1 MLALHVLASGSSGNA
16 AVIENTATGA
26 GVLIDCGICKRDF
39 LNRCDEA
46 GFDPGRIRAMFV
58 THEHSDHVKGLGVV
72 LRGLAKIGN
81 VPPVF
86 AAGACTANS
95 SALAKVAETFDVR
108 ELTATCTQ
116 AGSQGMANAGF
127 GDAMPHAAVAPAGQG
142 LTAHTTIAGPEQDS
156 ATRATNG
163 GFIEAAGMRI
173 VPFATS
179 HDAAASFGFRI
190 EDAADGDAIGYLTDS
205 GIVTA
210 QAHAALRDVR
220 ILALESNH
228 DPKMLAAGPYPYV
241 IKQRIAS
248 NSGHLS
254 NGQAAAE
261 LGTLVT
267 ESRTAGQRLPQ
278 TVVAMHV
285 SQNNNDYSLARRTL
299 EAALGEADCYAETLC
314 GYQARLT
321 TAR

>member
-16 AVIENTATGA
+16 AVIENAATGA

-46 GFDPGRIRAMFV
+46 GFDPGRIQAMFV
-58 THEHSDHVKGLGVV
+58 THEHGDHVKGLGVV
-72 LRGLAKIGN
+72 LRGLAKAGN

-95 SALAKVAETFDVR
+95 SALAKVAEAFDVR
-108 ELTATCTQ
+108 ELTTAC
-116 AGSQGMANAGF
+116 ALADSQGMTSAGF
-127 GDAMPHAAVAPAGQG
+127 DGAMPHAAVAGTVEAAGMH
-142 LTAHTTIAGPEQDS
+142 TADPGAV
-156 ATRATNG
+156 
-163 GFIEAAGMRI
+163 EAAGMRI

-254 NGQAAAE
+254 NDQAAAE
-261 LGTLVT
+261 LGTLVA
-267 ESRTAGQRLPQ
+267 ESRAAGQRLPQ

-299 EAALGEADCYAETLC
+299 EAALGKADCHAETLC

>member
-39 LNRCDEA
+39 LARCDEA
-46 GFDPGRIRAMFV
+46 GFDPGRIQAMFV
-58 THEHSDHVKGLGVV
+58 THEHGDHVKGLGVV

-81 VPPVF
+81 VPPMF

-95 SALAKVAETFDVR
+95 SALAKVAEAFDVR
-108 ELTATCTQ
+108 ELTTACAQMDSRDMASAAFDDATPHDADSGGVEA
-116 AGSQGMANAGF
+116 AGM
-127 GDAMPHAAVAPAGQG
+127 
-142 LTAHTTIAGPEQDS
+142 HTAGP
-156 ATRATNG
+156 G
-163 GFIEAAGMRI
+163 GVEAAGMRI
-173 VPFATS
+173 IPFATS

-205 GIVTA
+205 GIITA

-254 NGQAAAE
+254 NDQAAAE
-261 LGTLVT
+261 LGTLVA
-267 ESRTAGQRLPQ
+267 ESRTAGLRLPQ

-299 EAALGEADCYAETLC
+299 EAALGEAGCYAETLC

>member
-1 MLALHVLASGSSGNA
+1 MLKLHVLASGSKGNA
-16 AVIENTATGA
+16 AIVENAATGA

-39 LNRCDEA
+39 LERCDEA
-46 GFDPGRIRAMFV
+46 GFDPTRLEAVFI
-58 THEHSDHVKGLGVV
+58 THEHGDHTKGLGVV
-72 LRGLAKIGN
+72 LRGLAKLGCAPMVYVNRACVDNSSTLQKIAGDFETATLGAALTLSQDEN
-81 VPPVF
+81 ASEGRNGASTCDESIVC
-86 AAGACTANS
+86 AAG
-95 SALAKVAETFDVR
+95 LHV
-108 ELTATCTQ
+108 
-116 AGSQGMANAGF
+116 
-127 GDAMPHAAVAPAGQG
+127 
-142 LTAHTTIAGPEQDS
+142 I
-156 ATRATNG
+156 
-163 GFIEAAGMRI
+163 
-173 VPFATS
+173 PFATS

-190 EDAADGDAIGYLTDS
+190 EDAADGDAVGYLTDS

-254 NGQAAAE
+254 NDQAAAE
-261 LGTLVT
+261 LGTLVA
-267 ESRTAGQRLPQ
+267 ESRAAGQRLPQ